1 MSTPL
6 LLQPKQVKQLASPH
20 SAKPPYLYGLAQRA
34 ERLAVLVEEDWDSFS
49 DEMKHLLT
57 CIAYDSLKPP
67 RFSLKHLFLRLRWS
81 WMVAFDDEDALLQYR
96 ASFARLRN
104 AVLDAI
110 ESENE
115 DYQADLVEALSS
127 LRFDPDAGRR
137 VRQKPIY
144 WSTELKEL

>member
-20 SAKPPYLYGLAQRA
+20 SAKPPYLYQLAQRA

-57 CIAYDSLKPP
+57 YLAYDSLEPP

-81 WMVAFDDEDALLQYR
+81 WIVAFDDEDALLQYR
-96 ASFARLRN
+96 ASFASLRN

-115 DYQADLVEALSS
+115 DYQADLAEALSS
-127 LRFDPDAGRR
+127 LRFDPDAGVR
-137 VRQKPIY
+137 VR
-144 WSTELKEL
+144 

>member
-6 LLQPKQVKQLASPH
+6 LLQPQQVKQLASPH
-20 SAKPPYLYGLAQRA
+20 SAKPPHLYHLAQRA
-34 ERLAVLVEEDWDSFS
+34 ERLAVLVEEDWDALS

-57 CIAYDSLKPP
+57 CLAYDSLEQP

-81 WMVAFDDEDALLQYR
+81 WMVAFNDEDALLQYR

-104 AVLDAI
+104 AVLDAV

-115 DYQADLVEALSS
+115 DYQADLAEALSS
-127 LRFDPDAGRR
+127 LSFDPNAGKR
-137 VRQKPIY
+137 VR
-144 WSTELKEL
+144 